1 MKTQTPY
8 EKLAAL
14 RQEMRDL
21 IQREDDDQML
31 PDDGSRAEIL
41 EDRIREAKAA
51 IRSIEIREMMRQ
63 EALQAKA
70 ENQDYDEASST
81 NKTA

>member
-41 EDRIREAKAA
+41 EDRIREAKAK

-63 EALQAKA
+63 EALQTQA
-70 ENQDYDEASST
+70 ENQDHDDVD

>member
-41 EDRIREAKAA
+41 EDRIREAEAE
-51 IRSIEIREMMRQ
+51 IFDVEIREMMRQ
-63 EALQAKA
+63 EALQTQA
-70 ENQDYDEASST
+70 ENPDHDKVDRS
-81 NKTA
+81 NKTT

>member
-14 RQEMRDL
+14 EQEMDEL

-41 EDRIREAKAA
+41 EDRIREV
-51 IRSIEIREMMRQ
+51 
-63 EALQAKA
+63 KA
-70 ENQDYDEASST
+70 EISGLNILEMRRLKAIKAQEDNQNHNEAGNN
-81 NKTA
+81 NKIT

>member
-70 ENQDYDEASST
+70 ENQDYDEASSN

>member
-1 MKTQTPY
+1 MKAQTPY

-41 EDRIREAKAA
+41 EDRIREAKAK

-63 EALQAKA
+63 EALQTQA
-70 ENQDYDEASST
+70 ENQDHDDVD

>member
-1 MKTQTPY
+1 
-8 EKLAAL
+8 
-14 RQEMRDL
+14 MRDL

-70 ENQDYDEASST
+70 ENQDYDEASSN

>member
-41 EDRIREAKAA
+41 EDRIREAKAK

-63 EALQAKA
+63 EALQTQA
-70 ENQDYDEASST
+70 ENQDYDEASSN